1 MLSKNIFYILF
12 TFIIIGFF
20 LTTSIRPSV
29 QIFSILLF
37 LVLVSYYFYLKLNKL
52 EIFTLSKDEK
62 LLCMAFLFMALSA
75 IPPLLINDSLSVGLR
90 ELDLPSK
97 YLLFLFIIL
106 LILKTKPLINKDI
119 LFISI
124 GSAGIL
130 NGAIALSQL
139 YIFKDLLFAGRVQG
153 FSGINEYGIICGAL
167 CILNFIL
174 FIYNEHKFR
183 IFFFIASIFS
193 FIGVAGSG
201 LRGAIL
207 AVIFAIVIIFIINL
221 FTKAIIIKNA
231 LKYFT
236 LFVFFGLIAGYMIL
250 QTMPNDRLEYTK
262 LELETM
268 QKGDYS
274 SSIGLRLVMYK
285 ESIAMFL
292 VSPIVGLSAKST
304 LENADKIANISHTQ
318 KILDQAKEGK
328 PIFGKR
334 HNEILNFMAQR
345 GLIGLFSLLF
355 FYFAVFK
362 ICSKNLKTN
371 FFGMLGI
378 GMMLVYI
385 GVGFSGDPLTG
396 HPESTFFA
404 ITLSFFVLL
413 QSKYTHMEKSKFHIT

>member
-1 MLSKNIFYILF
+1 MLSKNIFYVLF
-12 TFIIIGFF
+12 SFIVIGFF
-20 LTTSIRPSV
+20 VTTSIRPSV

-37 LVLVSYYFYLKLNKL
+37 LALVSYYFYLKLNKL
-52 EIFTLSKDEK
+52 EIFTLSKDER
-62 LLCMAFLFMALSA
+62 LLCIAFLFMTLSA
-75 IPPLLINDSLSVGLR
+75 IPPLLLNDSLSVGLR

-139 YIFKDLLFAGRVQG
+139 YIFKDFLFAGRVQG

-174 FIYNEHKFR
+174 FIYNEHRFR

-201 LRGAIL
+201 LRGVIL
-207 AVIFAIVIIFIINL
+207 AVIFSIIIIFIINL
-221 FTKAIIIKNA
+221 FTKAISLKNV
-231 LKYFT
+231 LKYFMI
-236 LFVFFGLIAGYMIL
+236 FIFFGLIAGYAIL

-304 LENADKIANISHTQ
+304 LDNADKIANISHTQ

-345 GLIGLFSLLF
+345 GIIGLFSLLF

-371 FFGMLGI
+371 IFGMLGI

-404 ITLSFFVLL
+404 LALSFFVLL
-413 QSKYTHMEKSKFHIT
+413 QSKYIHMEKSKFHIK